1 MSTSLAEMKSHLNEL
16 EDQKKKLEDAIETA
30 SQRYKMSLWGILIG
44 VVLLPLYWSGVPV
57 LLIAGVA
64 ALYYSAKRSSA
75 EDKLGALETE
85 IHKLEISMA

>member
-1 MSTSLAEMKSHLNEL
+1 MTNLAEMKSHLDEL
-16 EDQKKKLEDAIETA
+16 EDQKKKLENAIETA

-44 VVLLPLYWSGVPV
+44 VVLLPLYWSGIPV

-64 ALYYSAKRSSA
+64 ALYFSAKRSSS
-75 EDKLGALETE
+75 EDKLGELETE